1 MELRSNTVRE
11 EGIAVKWFIYDLL
24 FVAFILGLPIQA
36 QADTKV
42 MVIVKESEDIVPHPN
57 ELIPQTN
64 DMPTSRGQ
72 PKFLPKT
79 NEITSQETLLGIVVL
94 GSTLIVGLY
103 KEKRKNNE

>member
-1 MELRSNTVRE
+1 M
-11 EGIAVKWFIYDLL
+11 KWFIYDLL

-36 QADTKV
+36 QAEDKTTDAQAGTKV

-72 PKFLPKT
+72 PNFYQKQTRLR
-79 NEITSQETLLGIVVL
+79 L
-94 GSTLIVGLY
+94 
-103 KEKRKNNE
+103 KRRF

>member
-36 QADTKV
+36 QAEDKTTDAQAGTKV
-42 MVIVKESEDIVPHPN
+42 MVIVKESEDIVPHP
-57 ELIPQTN
+57 
-64 DMPTSRGQ
+64 
-72 PKFLPKT
+72 

>member
-36 QADTKV
+36 QAEDKTTDAQAGTKV

-72 PKFLPKT
+72 PNFYQKQTRLR
-79 NEITSQETLLGIVVL
+79 L
-94 GSTLIVGLY
+94 
-103 KEKRKNNE
+103 KRRF

>member
-1 MELRSNTVRE
+1 M
-11 EGIAVKWFIYDLL
+11 KWFIYDLL

-36 QADTKV
+36 QAEDKTTDAQAGTKV

-72 PKFLPKT
+72 PNFYQNKRDYV
-79 NEITSQETLLGIVVL
+79 SRDALGIVVL
-94 GSTLIVGLY
+94 GGTLIVGLY

>member
-11 EGIAVKWFIYDLL
+11 EGITVKWFIYDLL

-36 QADTKV
+36 QAGTKV

-72 PKFLPKT
+72 PNFLPKT
-79 NEITSQETLLGIVVL
+79 NEITSQETILGIVVL
-94 GSTLIVGLY
+94 GGTLIVGLY